1 VIPPPVYR
9 QFREAY
15 RRGDTDT
22 VLGTGQ
28 HVLDA
33 LAVESDGLQSMSP
46 AVLLMIGAHLARAER
61 LTDAIAYLERGLA
74 QLPGS
79 LATRE
84 VGTADPY
91 SLLLVQLDLLV
102 GRYRAAWPLIQR
114 LIEPG
119 QKLETRLG
127 ATRAQVGVHAAFGEF
142 ETAYQLL
149 NTAVGLA
156 DRLHNRPQS
165 AMVVGDRAIV
175 LAQQGRVL
183 EATSFADAVLGDL
196 ARPAPGPHGAWA
208 AAQALTVGTTVARR
222 AAEAGDLMTAQRLL
236 YGAEQVS
243 GQTGRSL
250 DRGQLALARGVV
262 AWRGGD
268 LLGAEAP
275 LGEAHRL
282 FQTLGCAP
290 AAALAQW
297 EDANLAVARG
307 LHSSA
312 QPQIERA
319 QQAFAALGLPLPY
332 PPPPLN

>member
-1 VIPPPVYR
+1 
-9 QFREAY
+9 
-15 RRGDTDT
+15 
-22 VLGTGQ
+22 
-28 HVLDA
+28 
-33 LAVESDGLQSMSP
+33 
-46 AVLLMIGAHLARAER
+46 
-61 LTDAIAYLERGLA
+61 
-74 QLPGS
+74 
-79 LATRE
+79 
-84 VGTADPY
+84 
-91 SLLLVQLDLLV
+91 
-102 GRYRAAWPLIQR
+102 
-114 LIEPG
+114 
-119 QKLETRLG
+119 
-127 ATRAQVGVHAAFGEF
+127 
-142 ETAYQLL
+142 
-149 NTAVGLA
+149 
-156 DRLHNRPQS
+156 
-165 AMVVGDRAIV
+165 MVVGDRAIV